1 MSSSIFS
8 ANIVV
13 KGMSNPQ
20 GNKLLMTIETIF
32 EKEDFKLVSISAIK
46 KQGRILDNF
55 KVQVKTDRD
64 YQIMEFIAL
73 FDSKFIFN
81 EVSVK

>member
-13 KGMSNPQ
+13 KGVNNPQ

-46 KQGRILDNF
+46 NQGRILDNF

-73 FDSKFIFN
+73 FDSKFTFN

>member
-13 KGMSNPQ
+13 GGRNNPT

-32 EKEDFKLVSISAIK
+32 EKEDFKLVSISSIK
-46 KQGRILDNF
+46 KEGRPLDNF

-73 FDSKFIFN
+73 FNSKFTFN

>member
-13 KGMSNPQ
+13 NGIENPT
-20 GNKLLMTIETIF
+20 GNKLLMTIETVF

-46 KQGRILDNF
+46 KQGRPLTNF

-64 YQIMEFIAL
+64 YQIMDFISL
-73 FDSKFIFN
+73 FNKQFSFN